1 MSSVPGSRL
10 CLTALLLLG
19 STTGASTVVAQSAPN
34 PRPRDRVW
42 VSGGFG
48 SGRTGGGPL
57 GAVGLA
63 SGLSI
68 TYQPGPV
75 LFTTRIAGVWNFL
88 QGDLVGDVGLLV
100 GLGTRGRRSHAS
112 ISVGPALT
120 GGNLRTFWGDST
132 SFSSRLGAAFQVQVL
147 ALPFT
152 TMGVG
157 ITGFANLNSHQSF
170 GGLMISFAVGQV
182 R

>member
-10 CLTALLLLG
+10 CLTALFLLG
-19 STTGASTVVAQSAPN
+19 STIGASPAIGQSLPDT
-34 PRPRDRVW
+34 RPRDRVW
-42 VSGGFG
+42 FSGGFG
-48 SGRTGGGPL
+48 SGRTGGGVL
-57 GAVGLA
+57 SSAGLA
-63 SGLSI
+63 SGISI

-75 LFTTRIAGVWNFL
+75 LFTTRLAGVWTIF
-88 QGDLVGDVGLLV
+88 QGDFVGDVGVLV

-112 ISVGPALT
+112 IAVGPALT
-120 GGNLRTFWGDST
+120 GGNLRTFWADST
-132 SFSSRLGAAFQVQVL
+132 SFSSRLGAALQVQVL

-157 ITGFANLNSHQSF
+157 LTGFANLNSRQSF
-170 GGLMISFAVGQV
+170 GGLMISLAVGQV